1 MHNIDEMRISMPEMC
16 VGKGGEL
23 VVPTSRKIKARSGW
37 IKTSDAFDFGS
48 SLRLKKEIIHQRI
61 DFTLSSVLAG
71 ISTLYGGLYHK
82 GYSTV

>member
-23 VVPTSRKIKARSGW
+23 VVPTSRKIKTRPGW
-37 IKTSDAFDFGS
+37 IKASDAFDFRS

-61 DFTLSSVLAG
+61 DVR
-71 ISTLYGGLYHK
+71 LYM
-82 GYSTV
+82 VRV